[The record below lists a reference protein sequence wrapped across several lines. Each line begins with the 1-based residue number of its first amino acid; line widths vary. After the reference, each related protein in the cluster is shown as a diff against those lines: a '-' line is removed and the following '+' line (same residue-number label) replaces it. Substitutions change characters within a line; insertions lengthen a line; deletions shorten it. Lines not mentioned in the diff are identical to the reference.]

1 MSQEKTPFQQAI
13 EIGEQLRAPE
23 NDGSTKPS
31 PTRKRQPKDK
41 ISTPQTDGDV
51 SAVSLVGRKRPAAT
65 VAFSQR
71 IDKDTAEGLRR
82 IALQK
87 HWTMNQ
93 TVTEAFA
100 LLDAA
105 IKEGKL

>member
-13 EIGEQLRAPE
+13 EIEEQLRAP
-23 NDGSTKPS
+23 DKDDPAKPS
-31 PTRKRQPKDK
+31 PTRKRQPKDQV
-41 ISTPQTDGDV
+41 SAPQAGRDV

-87 HWTMNQ
+87 NWTMNQ
-93 TVTEAFA
+93 TVTEAFT